1 MYLYTKNVKKSAEIM
16 FAYSCLNSI
25 LLIDKNTYMLF
36 TANNVLC
43 DIALKATFAV
53 NFN

>member
-16 FAYSCLNSI
+16 FAYSCFNMI
-25 LLIDKNTYMLF
+25 LLIDKDTYMLF
-36 TANNVLC
+36 NANNVLC
-43 DIALKATFAV
+43 DVALIATFAV